1 MVYKTNNT
9 NARTVGAIALYPS
22 DNQQGGWYFLSL
34 LTGNIIHRYQW
45 KSLPIGEDV
54 IKRVHE
60 IAIEQG
66 QGLVAENF
74 KYEWQPGTNFED
86 NYIEEHDND
95 NIDEIIYEETIQN
108 QGARPPLLEMGEAN
122 TIEIYDNNETIHEEE
137 NEIDLEVRTTDNCA
151 IHDENNDMTE
161 KIITDTEHNEIEQH
175 EDTVHEGEKKIHH

>member
-1 MVYKTNNT
+1 MPEEDGISTTMSPNTLITGIPGRTYDDIMKLNFGDYVQAYNVQGGKTNNT

-22 DNQQGGWYFLSL
+22 GNQQGGWYFLSL
-34 LTGNIIHRYQW
+34 LTGNRIHRYQW
-45 KSLPIGEDV
+45 KTLPIGEDV

-60 IAIEQG
+60 IAIDQG
-66 QGLVAENF
+66 QGLVAANF

-86 NYIEEHDND
+86 NHIEEHDND

-137 NEIDLEVRTTDNCA
+137 NEIDLEV
-151 IHDENNDMTE
+151 
-161 KIITDTEHNEIEQH
+161 
-175 EDTVHEGEKKIHH
+175 